1 MTNMVAVIKKML
13 SFFLPRNEVTAT
25 YITVCWEAEE
35 HKIKVKKC
43 QHIDYLVKNKKVPTS
58 FTTQIIS
65 RFKNSTGLII
75 WANNLGKAGLDYFY
89 RN

>member
-35 HKIKVKKC
+35 HKIKVK
-43 QHIDYLVKNKKVPTS
+43 N
-58 FTTQIIS
+58 
-65 RFKNSTGLII
+65 
-75 WANNLGKAGLDYFY
+75 ANN
-89 RN
+89 